1 VFVAAVMVWLAV
13 MTFGPI
19 APAVVL
25 AAAFVGGGLIWW
37 ARVIEPRAFGRR
49 PGWPAPAER
58 DDGIGPPAADHVAF
72 ARALAAV
79 ADRYV
84 AACEHEA
91 RTRTAGRQVT
101 DLDCDPLDLPPTP
114 EPTLR

>member
-1 VFVAAVMVWLAV
+1 VFVAAVMVWPAV
-13 MTFGPI
+13 TMFGPI

-37 ARVIEPRAFGRR
+37 ARVVEPRAFVRR
-49 PGWPAPAER
+49 PGLPAPAGR
-58 DDGIGPPAADHVAF
+58 DDGRGHAAADHLAF

-91 RTRTAGRQVT
+91 RTRTAGEQVS
-101 DLDCDPLDLPPTP
+101 DLDCEPLDLPPTP
-114 EPTLR
+114 EPT